1 MKIKY
6 FTLLLFFFLTA
17 CATRP
22 HGPDWTE
29 KTIKTKYLSFQVW
42 EKNVQEGG
50 DLRLYIEGDG
60 SPTPER
66 PIAFELAKR
75 DPHPNVIYISRPCQ
89 YVNCAECLNPA
100 LWHEERFN
108 EEIVNEMK
116 SLVVHLS
123 HKYKSPALDLIG
135 YDGGGTMAMLLAT
148 RIPVR
153 QVITVG
159 GILDTQAY
167 ASAHNI
173 SLNGLNPANF
183 RRLLSP
189 VRQVHYVGSADK
201 DTPPEVAE
209 HFVTRLDDPRSAVIK
224 SVPGATHT
232 DWRGLIVE

>member
-17 CATRP
+17 CSTRP

-75 DPHPNVIYISRPCQ
+75 DSHPNVIYISRPCQ

-159 GILDTQAY
+159 GILDTKDY
-167 ASAHNI
+167 ADSQDI
-173 SLNGLNPANF
+173 ILNGLNPANF
-183 RRLLSP
+183 RSSLSSVP
-189 VRQVHYVGSADK
+189 QVHYVGSADK
-201 DTPPEVAE
+201 ITPSYMAE
-209 HFVTRLDDPRSAVIK
+209 NFVNRLNNPLSAVIK